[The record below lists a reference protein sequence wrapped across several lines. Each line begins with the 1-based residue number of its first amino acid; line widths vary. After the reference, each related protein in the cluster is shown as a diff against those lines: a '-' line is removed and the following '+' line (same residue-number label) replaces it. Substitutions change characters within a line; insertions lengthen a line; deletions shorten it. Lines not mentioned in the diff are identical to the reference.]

1 MSADKSTK
9 LVDEQKVGLLRRL
22 FPARQ
27 VLVRD
32 NDRVRQCAVS
42 PLLQISAVFLFI
54 FMGLW
59 CVGASIAWY
68 STSVLA
74 ERRNGEID
82 EKLAQLEIE
91 KNNYRQASRKID
103 EFQDV
108 FSNAAC
114 EISEVHRSLSILAER
129 GLGPMEDDAA
139 TLPKLKNDA
148 QGCRT
153 AANVAVAI
161 ANSGETETTEEE
173 AIRERINRLNDE
185 LKRLR
190 SNQAAFLTHT
200 ASVASLR
207 INELERVLRS
217 VNINIH
223 TVADVNSAEIGAP
236 QQPRFGRGGP
246 FIALRP
252 FAEGAYTN
260 FTPVALFNQKA
271 TRLDDL
277 NAAVR
282 VLPLSE
288 PLNDYV
294 LTSPFGRRND
304 PLNFLTGIHEGVDFG
319 APTGTP
325 IAATGNGRVVT
336 AGYKDRYGYMVE
348 IDHGMGIVTRYA
360 HMSKIIAAIGQDIRR
375 GDNVGLVGNTGRST
389 GPHLHYEVRM
399 NGKAFNPTKFINAGR
414 NVLAGK

>member
-1 MSADKSTK
+1 MSADRTTK

-27 VLVRD
+27 ILVRD
-32 NDRVRQCAVS
+32 NDRVRQCAIS
-42 PLLQISAVFLFI
+42 PFLQISAVFLFI
-54 FMGLW
+54 VMSLW
-59 CVGASIAWY
+59 CVGASVAWY

-74 ERRNGEID
+74 ERRDGEID
-82 EKLAQLEIE
+82 AKLALLEIE
-91 KNNYRQASRKID
+91 KNNYQRAFSKID
-103 EFQDV
+103 EFQGV

-129 GLGPMEDDAA
+129 GLGPTEDDAA
-139 TLPKLKNDA
+139 ALPKLKNDA

-153 AANVAVAI
+153 AANAAFAI
-161 ANSGETETTEEE
+161 ANSGETESAEEE
-173 AIRERINRLNDE
+173 AVRQRINRLNDE

-190 SNQAAFLTHT
+190 GNQAAFLTHT
-200 ASVASLR
+200 ASIASLR
-207 INELERVLRS
+207 INELERVLAS

-223 TVADVNSAEIGAP
+223 TVADIGNAEIGAP
-236 QQPRFGRGGP
+236 QPRFGRGGP

-252 FAEGAYTN
+252 FVEGAYEN
-260 FTPVALFNQKA
+260 FAPVALFNQKA

-288 PLNDYV
+288 PLTDYV
-294 LTSPFGRRND
+294 LTSPYGRRND

-319 APTGTP
+319 APSGTP
-325 IAATGNGRVVT
+325 IAATGNGKVIT
-336 AGYKDRYGYMVE
+336 AGYRDRYGYMVE
-348 IDHGMGIVTRYA
+348 IDHGMGITTRFA
-360 HMSKIIAAIGQDIRR
+360 HMSRILVTAGQDIKR
-375 GDNVGLVGNTGRST
+375 GESVGLLGNTGRST

-399 NGKAFNPTKFINAGR
+399 NGKATNPMKFIDAGR